1 MGRRRSG
8 RRRRSSH
15 GDLGGSQTKSPTNT
29 HPDSPAATSL
39 ATSPQTA
46 CADSVFEEAENNALE
61 CSGAE
66 EPNSG
71 SREDVVR
78 AEWVEAHLSEDAA
91 DSPSSPDPP
100 VHATLAFVADS
111 DMDGE
116 PVVRLTESAESK
128 RRSIKVSH
136 SEKFFA
142 KKVVVTSEDP
152 NEDHHEKFKI
162 TTDPK
167 RPRSDERVRC
177 PEDRVDGTNVKSG
190 HQKGRIADKISLFER
205 GANKAASSSTNLRH
219 LDISPARNVDIRL
232 TEHAGRRPS
241 SAPPKQTVK
250 ERVMNFAAGQRGEE
264 KLTLSSGVPS
274 HTLKEGHSKTAGR
287 SEASCS
293 GSFEKSNS
301 GELKPVDQTDS
312 KSHNATQRKP
322 ALSES
327 TSDSNI
333 GNKEL
338 DSVPTVSSPT
348 DETPQ
353 VKSPNRT
360 SSRSKKRRSKDQ
372 PLSPTSKNKQEMGQ
386 GKQEVKHNTAPDIDL
401 KPLVDAEDVCTDQ
414 SLKSTS
420 GEEVSSK
427 KTKFPQKLVKAADI
441 MQSTETTS
449 NTDSKRSQKTPNMD
463 SKGLKEMKSVDE
475 KERENTSYF
484 EAQIVTT
491 ASKASSSQ
499 TENSS
504 NEVKIERTGI
514 DSEQQKN
521 SNKKQPVQE
530 SSEGEQGEGWKNRD
544 TIVNTLFGE
553 SGKLDPSVTKEE
565 KPPSPEDLK
574 AANSKDSF
582 EPANSSTASSR
593 KDAMR
598 NRESETDMLV
608 LHEKDTTRC
617 VHKAKNTPEN
627 DPKSDETQ
635 RPSKPSHKSKEKDC
649 LAEITNQSKKKCNV
663 TEASEQLKTTETHK
677 HSNEVNTSKQNIEG
691 EITTK
696 PGKSKDTSAVKPNDG
711 RQEDT
716 TITQNTS
723 TELYDQT
730 KEKDASTSRALAT
743 PNPALVKKQNDEM
756 DTIISPQI
764 PPTEGGGPK
773 RGGPPPKS
781 QSENREEQKT
791 QTASSKTD
799 LQQRQQKPG
808 TETTDGGTNK
818 TKSKVTSTEI
828 TSIVNGDINSVETEE
843 KILSSSHEN
852 TFPVIPPNNE
862 NLSLRSAKKKPT
874 SLSSTSNEAS
884 TEHSGQAS
892 EKITSKPASTNE
904 IASSLPALSDDK
916 NTTPSD
922 SANEKTTSP
931 QASTN
936 ETISPLPASTNEK
949 TTPPPASTNETI
961 SPLPAST
968 NEKTTPPPA
977 STNETISPLPAST
990 NEKTTPPPAST
1001 NETISPLPASTNEKT
1016 TPPRASTN
1024 ETISPLPASTNEKT
1038 TPPPASTN
1046 ETISPLPASTNE
1058 KTTPPP
1064 ASTNETISSLPAST
1078 NEKTTPP
1085 PASTNETIS
1094 PLPASTNEKTTPP
1107 PASTNETISSLPA
1120 STNEKTTPPPAS
1132 TNETISPL
1140 PASTNEKTTPPPAS
1154 TNETISSLPAST
1166 NEKTT
1171 PPPASTNE
1179 TISPLPASTNEKTT
1193 PPPASTNETIS
1204 PLPASTNE
1212 KTTPPPAS
1220 TIETIS
1226 AALGSSDDMNKPPP
1240 ASTIETT
1247 SPLPASTNEKTTP
1260 PPASTIETISASL
1273 GSSDDM
1279 NKPPPASTNE
1289 NKTTPSD
1296 SINEIT
1302 TPQKATPPPASTN
1315 EVISSLP
1322 ATTNIKIT
1330 PPSDSANRKTSDET
1344 TMHSLAS
1351 TNEKVT
1357 HSPDSSNEKA
1367 KPPPA
1372 STNETTSTLLAQTN
1386 EKNTT
1391 PPTASANEKAT
1402 PLPASTIEITST
1414 LLGSTNEKTT
1424 PSPSSTDKSTS
1435 TLGSGE
1441 YKTTPPLVLTDETAK
1456 SPLDSSNEETTAST
1470 NETISTL
1477 LVQTNENTMPPT
1489 ASANEKATP
1498 LPASTNETTST
1509 LPASSNKKTT
1519 STKSSTKEHAPPPA
1533 KSDSPFSKDKTSK
1546 NERTSPPPPASSFP
1560 LTSTSGENITPL
1572 PSSKEKTLSPPDYNN
1587 GKTPPSPASIKEK
1600 TLPPHASTIEKFSH
1614 TLPSASEKS
1623 PSPSSKFTDPA
1634 TRKKEFTP
1642 KPFHL
1647 PQIPS
1652 APGSSSLNRDSPSS
1666 WLDVDYQRPK
1676 RKKQLISEPKSKL
1689 NASVSETN
1697 LDTSGEFDPDDFIAN
1712 VKRLAMPFNLPQR
1725 KHNQHRLQAPPFV
1738 LPAIREDRF
1747 EKPFDP
1753 EEFQHGLRRRREFIL
1768 DLDTSSISKSQDTE
1782 AEKENT
1788 KPKWT
1793 KPERESILT
1802 RSLIFQRAKKKSER
1816 DEGEKKEVSD
1826 VSATEPLKTRS
1837 RLERCSIVSA
1847 LRSPSKLRRME
1858 FLSPT
1863 ECPSDGLFSPS
1874 DAPGS
1879 TSPPQSQLAPTAE
1892 SPEQVMLE
1900 KVLAKNDGRS
1910 TPSGSQVILKPV
1922 PAMTPDLKTTSRNQT
1937 VTMVID
1943 TNAPPRDTQA
1953 GSQVVLKPTKE
1964 DGPTQTPDLK
1974 TTSLDPR
1981 ATMVTDTN
1989 SPPTPSC
1996 TRSGSQ
2002 VVLKHT
2008 KDDGPTMTPD
2018 LKIPSRDPTF
2028 TMLTDTNAL
2037 LHPSGTQTTSQV
2049 VLKHT
2054 KDDGPTPKP
2063 DLKTTSADP
2072 PVTKAPP
2079 LLSSI
2084 QTGSDVVLKPDGP
2097 TLMPDLKTTTVDPIA
2112 TMVTDASAPPPLPSF
2127 EDIKLP
2133 SILEKFLPK
2142 EPETTRSSNKIDPM
2156 VARESASIPGLVDLN
2171 TAVDIADRKTQEVTI
2186 PPAPQV
2192 SAAQILQA
2200 KPQREIPNIPTA
2212 RGIHRRPAKI
2222 VIFEHHQF
2230 NGQSFEFYRDQPD
2243 ATQMHLSSVISV
2255 KVVRGCWILY
2265 EKPGFEGRC
2274 IALEEERV
2282 VELPN
2287 QWAEEGEETSAPIV
2301 IGSIRLAVRDYTPPR
2316 IELFTE
2322 PTGMGR
2328 SSEYEDVT
2336 EEVGSF
2342 GLPQNTGSIKVH
2354 SGLWLVYSDPGF
2366 QGLLAVL
2373 ETGEYPFPEDWG
2385 FPSPIVGSLRPL
2397 RMGLPKVEN
2406 PTVVKAVLYEKAGL
2420 EGRCVEVH
2428 GDVFSFGRTETDPDD
2443 HGLNC
2448 VESLKI
2454 LGGLWVG
2461 YEREGFDGQ
2470 QFILEE
2476 GEYLDWRDWGGTGQK
2491 LLSLRPVLMDF
2502 SPPHMKMFSE
2512 LDFSERGVSIDLL
2525 DPLEN
2530 VANTHYG
2537 PQTGSIEVLAGVW
2550 VAFEEPGLCG
2560 QQYVLEKGLYGSP
2573 EDWGASDSRISSAI
2587 PVTLENL
2594 ENSCHFQIQ
2603 MFSEPGFSGTSVIL
2617 QDSLPTMPEGFTMC
2631 SCRVFAGS
2639 WLAFSRECFSGHQC
2653 ILEEGVYPD
2662 LKTMGFTQPNTSVLS
2677 IQPTGHEF
2685 SLPSIVLFERSGL
2698 KGRRTLLKS
2707 SSVNLQL
2714 TDSCTRVSSILV
2726 EGGMWVLYEASNFR
2740 GSQFLLKPGAV
2751 PDWPKLSSWL
2761 RIGSLRPLMQ
2771 KQTLFRLRNEEA
2783 GLLMSVIGSL
2793 DDIKLMRIQLS
2804 EETDGPDQI
2813 WAYQDGRLHC
2823 KWLLDCCLDV
2833 GSGVLMPGARAVL
2846 SSEPEKPQQLW
2857 NITSDGIIRSNAAPN
2872 LVLEVKGGQQFDKR
2886 QIILN
2891 EFHPNKMNQRWS
2903 LEIL

>member
-1 MGRRRSG
+1 MAESPQERSPGVFSRIGSWLSWGWGSPVLSGDEPTSETQREEASDEDHRETSLPTAGAHETDSPAVGETVPAEKSPSLRRNAKHLISFRGGGDGTGERTGGAQKAQVCLEKTSENRSKRSQSFESHRRRSSPDISDQDKTEKMGRRRSG

-46 CADSVFEEAENNALE
+46 CADSVFEEAENSALE

-91 DSPSSPDPP
+91 DSPISPDPP

-111 DMDGE
+111 DMDEE

-128 RRSIKVSH
+128 RRSLKVSH
-136 SEKFFA
+136 SEKIFA

-205 GANKAASSSTNLRH
+205 GANKAASSSTSLHH
-219 LDISPARNVDIRL
+219 LDISPARNVANRL

-250 ERVMNFAAGQRGEE
+250 ERAMNFTAGQRGDE
-264 KLTLSSGVPS
+264 KLTLSSGVSS

-287 SEASCS
+287 QQAASCS

-327 TSDSNI
+327 ISDSNI

-360 SSRSKKRRSKDQ
+360 SSRSKKRRSKDTAQ
-372 PLSPTSKNKQEMGQ
+372 PLSPTSKNKQETGQ

-401 KPLVDAEDVCTDQ
+401 KPLVDAEDVCMDQ

-427 KTKFPQKLVKAADI
+427 KTKFPRKLEKAADI

-449 NTDSKRSQKTPNMD
+449 NTDSKRSQKAPHMD

-608 LHEKDTTRC
+608 LPEKDTTRC

-677 HSNEVNTSKQNIEG
+677 HSNEVNTSKQNKEG
-691 EITTK
+691 ETTTK

-843 KILSSSHEN
+843 KIPSSSHEN

-904 IASSLPALSDDK
+904 TASSLPASNDDK
-916 NTTPSD
+916 NTTCEINSTILD
-922 SANEKTTSP
+922 SA
-931 QASTN
+931 
-936 ETISPLPASTNEK
+936 NEK

-968 NEKTTPPPA
+968 NEKT
-977 STNETISPLPAST
+977 
-990 NEKTTPPPAST
+990 
-1001 NETISPLPASTNEKT
+1001 
-1016 TPPRASTN
+1016 
-1024 ETISPLPASTNEKT
+1024 
-1038 TPPPASTN
+1038 
-1046 ETISPLPASTNE
+1046 
-1058 KTTPPP
+1058 
-1064 ASTNETISSLPAST
+1064 
-1078 NEKTTPP
+1078 
-1085 PASTNETIS
+1085 
-1094 PLPASTNEKTTPP
+1094 
-1107 PASTNETISSLPA
+1107 
-1120 STNEKTTPPPAS
+1120 
-1132 TNETISPL
+1132 
-1140 PASTNEKTTPPPAS
+1140 
-1154 TNETISSLPAST
+1154 
-1166 NEKTT
+1166 
-1171 PPPASTNE
+1171 
-1179 TISPLPASTNEKTT
+1179 
-1193 PPPASTNETIS
+1193 
-1204 PLPASTNE
+1204 
-1212 KTTPPPAS
+1212 
-1220 TIETIS
+1220 
-1226 AALGSSDDMNKPPP
+1226 MPPP

-1260 PPASTIETISASL
+1260 PQASTNETISPLPASTNEKTMPPPASTIETTSPLPASTNEMTTPPAASTIETISPLPASTNEMTTPPPASTIETISASL

-1279 NKPPPASTNE
+1279 KKPPPASTNE

-1344 TMHSLAS
+1344 TTHSLAS
-1351 TNEKVT
+1351 TNEKIT

-1386 EKNTT
+1386 ENTT

-1456 SPLDSSNEETTAST
+1456 YPLDSSNEETTAST
-1470 NETISTL
+1470 NETISRL

-1489 ASANEKATP
+1489 ASANEKATL

-1509 LPASSNKKTT
+1509 LPASSHKKTT

-1533 KSDSPFSKDKTSK
+1533 KSDSPFSKDKTTK
-1546 NERTSPPPPASSFP
+1546 NERTSPPPPPPPPASSFP

-1572 PSSKEKTLSPPDYNN
+1572 PSSKEKTVSPPEYNN
-1587 GKTPPSPASIKEK
+1587 GKTPPSPASVKEK
-1600 TLPPHASTIEKFSH
+1600 TLPPHASTIEKISH

-1623 PSPSSKFTDPA
+1623 PSPSSKSTDPA
-1634 TRKKEFTP
+1634 TRKKEFAP

-1689 NASVSETN
+1689 NTSVSETN
-1697 LDTSGEFDPDDFIAN
+1697 LDTSGEFDPDDFVAN

-1753 EEFQHGLRRRREFIL
+1753 EEFQHGLRKRREFIL

-1802 RSLIFQRAKKKSER
+1802 RSLIFQRAKKKSET
-1816 DEGEKKEVSD
+1816 DEGEKKELSD
-1826 VSATEPLKTRS
+1826 VSSTEPLKTRS

-1879 TSPPQSQLAPTAE
+1879 TSPPQSQLVPTAK
-1892 SPEQVMLE
+1892 SPEQIMLGE
-1900 KVLAKNDGRS
+1900 VLAKNDGRS
-1910 TPSGSQVILKPV
+1910 TPSGSG
-1922 PAMTPDLKTTSRNQT
+1922 TPDLKTTSRKQT

-1943 TNAPPRDTQA
+1943 TNAPPSDTQA
-1953 GSQVVLKPTKE
+1953 CSQVVLKPTKE
-1964 DGPTQTPDLK
+1964 DGPT
-1974 TTSLDPR
+1974 SLDPQ
-1981 ATMVTDTN
+1981 ATMLTDTN

-1996 TRSGSQ
+1996 TQSGSQ

-2008 KDDGPTMTPD
+2008 KDDRPTMTPD
-2018 LKIPSRDPTF
+2018 LKIPRDPTV

-2037 LHPSGTQTTSQV
+2037 LHPSGTQNTSQV
-2049 VLKHT
+2049 VLKPT
-2054 KDDGPTPKP
+2054 KDDGLTPKP
-2063 DLKTTSADP
+2063 DQKTTSADP
-2072 PVTKAPP
+2072 TVTKVPP
-2079 LLSSI
+2079 LLSNI

-2097 TLMPDLKTTTVDPIA
+2097 TLMPDLKTTTVDPTA

-2142 EPETTRSSNKIDPM
+2142 EPEATRSSNKIDPM

-2192 SAAQILQA
+2192 SAAQILQ
-2200 KPQREIPNIPTA
+2200 REIPNIPTA

-2243 ATQMHLSSVISV
+2243 ATQMQLSSVISV

-2385 FPSPIVGSLRPL
+2385 FPIVGSLRPL

-2406 PTVVKAVLYEKAGL
+2406 PAAVKAVLYEKAGL

-2476 GEYLDWRDWGGTGQK
+2476 GEYVDWRDWGGTGQK

-2603 MFSEPGFSGTSVIL
+2603 LFSEPGFSGTSVLL

-2653 ILEEGVYPD
+2653 VLEEGVYPN
-2662 LKTMGFTQPNTSVLS
+2662 LKTMGFTQPDTSVLS
-2677 IQPTGHEF
+2677 IQPAGHEF

-2740 GSQFLLKPGAV
+2740 GSQFLLKPGAI
-2751 PDWPKLSSWL
+2751 PDWAKLSSWL

-2793 DDIKLMRIQLS
+2793 DDIKLMRIQVS

-2823 KWLLDCCLDV
+2823 KWLLDCCVDV